1 MKQFISKTNL
11 VVYLDSSSNPCQLR
25 DKWLL
30 IGLFK
35 RMSLP
40 RDFTHQCLDYNYRTL
55 SSPHYCYRWTKP
67 GLNS

>member
-1 MKQFISKTNL
+1 MKQFISMANL
-11 VVYLDSSSNPCQLR
+11 VFHLVSSSNPCQLC

-40 RDFTHQCLDYNYRTL
+40 QDFTHQWLDKNYRTL
-55 SSPHYCYRWTKP
+55 LRHIIIIA
-67 GLNS
+67 GLILG